1 MALFRFFSGPVPD
14 ERDSITTTTPSFGNT
29 FLSPLGLK
37 GTASEGRDLKGTA
50 SEDRDLK
57 GTTSEGRG
65 RRGVFTWLL
74 PEVPDGGLYLERPL
88 RLRCVSPGDASGG
101 RELGWVDSC
110 GSSGDV
116 VSFTV
121 MMTLRCGSSGKT
133 PSLGPPRTLVSSP
146 LDTPDFRR
154 CDLSLTGWVLIVPK
168 PDTLA
173 TMFLNAKN
181 NHTRRRYSLLPVNS
195 H

>member
-1 MALFRFFSGPVPD
+1 MSD

-57 GTTSEGRG
+57 GAVSEDRDLKGTTSEGRG

-88 RLRCVSPGDASGG
+88 RLRCGSPGDAPGG

-110 GSSGDV
+110 GSPGDGVSLTV
-116 VSFTV
+116 V
-121 MMTLRCGSSGKT
+121 MTLRCGSSGKT
-133 PSLGPPRTLVSSP
+133 PLLGPPRTLVSSP

-154 CDLSLTGWVLIVPK
+154 CDLSLTGWVLMVPK

-173 TMFLNAKN
+173 ILDLNSKS
-181 NHTRRRYSLLPVNS
+181 NHTRCRYPPLPVNS